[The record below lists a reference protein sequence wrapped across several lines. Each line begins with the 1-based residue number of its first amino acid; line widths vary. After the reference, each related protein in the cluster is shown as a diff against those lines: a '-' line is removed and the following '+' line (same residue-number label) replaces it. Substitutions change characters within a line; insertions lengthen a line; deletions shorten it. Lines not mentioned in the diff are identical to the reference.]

1 MSIPARS
8 VIAPVAA
15 AVPAKRGRPRRADAD
30 GAILGAALELLGDAG
45 VAGLSMDVLAQRAGV
60 GKATIY
66 RRWVSK
72 EALILDALRA
82 ANTPVPVPDEGTVR
96 ADLVA
101 YADALVERVGDRRWS
116 DVLPHLIEAS
126 CYDVQLRQS
135 LDEYLLGR
143 QATIRLI
150 LHRGID
156 RGELTPDTDI
166 DLVVDV
172 ILGSF
177 FYRNLLTGARVDQDF
192 AHRLVDLA
200 LR

>member
-1 MSIPARS
+1 MATPAS
-8 VIAPVAA
+8 APT
-15 AVPAKRGRPRRADAD
+15 AVEPRPPAKRGRPRRADAD
-30 GAILGAALELLGDAG
+30 EAILAAALELLGDAG

-72 EALILDALRA
+72 EALILDALRM
-82 ANTPVPVPDEGTVR
+82 ANAPVPAPDEGSVR
-96 ADLVA
+96 ADLLA
-101 YADALVERVGDRRWS
+101 YVDALVEVVDKGRAS

-126 CYDVQLRQS
+126 CYDPQLRHS

-143 QATIRLI
+143 QVTIRLI
-150 LHRGID
+150 LDRGIA
-156 RGELTPDTDI
+156 RGELATDTDV

-172 ILGSF
+172 ILGAF
-177 FYRNLLTGARVDQDF
+177 FYRHLLTGARLDEEF
-192 AHRLVDLA
+192 AHRLVDMA